1 MLIKVNI
8 NGYTKII
15 TNCSNGFANHNDAVV
30 KGLGKEQSKAVRNV
44 RHIPCLIPTSVYNVI
59 SQEAHFTC
67 VG

>member
-8 NGYTKII
+8 NGYIKII
-15 TNCSNGFANHNDAVV
+15 TICSKGFASHNDAVV
-30 KGLGKEQSKAVRNV
+30 KGLKAVRNV